1 MFAALTPDRKSITL
15 AVVNATAEPQ
25 KFELNVTGGRLAG
38 QSTVWQLAG
47 KSLDAVNKVGEQPQ
61 VGVKEMPIDRVS
73 QSVSV
78 APISV
83 NIYAFPLQ

>member
-1 MFAALTPDRKSITL
+1 
-15 AVVNATAEPQ
+15 
-25 KFELNVTGGRLAG
+25 
-38 QSTVWQLAG
+38 
-47 KSLDAVNKVGEQPQ
+47 VNKVGEQPQ
-61 VGVKEMPIDRVS
+61 VGVKEMPIDTVS